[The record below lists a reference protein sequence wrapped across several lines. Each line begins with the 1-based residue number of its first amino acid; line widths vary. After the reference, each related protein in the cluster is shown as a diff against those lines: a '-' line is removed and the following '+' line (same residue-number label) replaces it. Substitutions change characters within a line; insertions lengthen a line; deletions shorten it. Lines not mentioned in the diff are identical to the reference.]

1 MERLEAYCD
10 RGYLDSLYKKIR
22 EYFLSLS
29 PDTNKGWLTQLF
41 QLIHNN
47 CILITDIPA
56 DEIIRRSKDT
66 EAADYN
72 PYFKKLWK
80 NGSINV
86 VSYPET
92 FHQMIYDSEYF
103 KGKTNE
109 LYLLSTEKYFC
120 NSVSNKY
127 GLLCTSADEMEIII
141 PRLFV
146 FEIKAINK
154 GSKIRDWSFLN
165 QFRYPSNSAVIA
177 DNFMLKY
184 DDSVQQRNI
193 LEILRN
199 IMPLQLED
207 SFDLTIFS
215 REVRDIEK
223 EYKFLKS
230 NFLDKLPYPVN
241 LSIGIVSIG
250 SLERHARDI
259 ITNYCWY
266 CSDGGFT
273 LFIPRNNSIGILH
286 DSKVFIYPITYIG
299 DYSKAPDKNNDELT
313 PIQESYFSV
322 LDAYKKVWR
331 ELPETLGNMKTFIGE
346 RKNRLL
352 D

>member
-1 MERLEAYCD
+1 MDRPEAYCD
-10 RGYLDSLYKKIR
+10 RVYLDALYKKIR
-22 EYFLSLS
+22 EYFLSLL
-29 PDTNKGWLTQLF
+29 PDNNKKSLTDLYEF
-41 QLIHNN
+41 IHEN
-47 CILITDIPA
+47 CILITDIPS

-66 EAADYN
+66 DATDYN
-72 PYFKKLWK
+72 PHFKKLWK
-80 NGSINV
+80 NGSINF

-92 FHQMIYDSEYF
+92 FKQMIYDREYF

-109 LYLLSTEKYFC
+109 LYFLSTEKKFC
-120 NSVSNKY
+120 DSVFNKH
-127 GLLCTSADEMEIII
+127 GLLCTSVTEMEIKI
-141 PRLFV
+141 PRLFH
-146 FEIKAINK
+146 FKIKPIDKEGNIK
-154 GSKIRDWSFLN
+154 DWSFLN

-177 DNFMLKY
+177 DNFSLKY
-184 DDSVQQRNI
+184 DDAVQQRNI

-215 REVRDIEK
+215 REVMDIEK
-223 EYKFLKS
+223 EYDFLKES
-230 NFLDKLPYPVN
+230 LLDKLPYPVN
-241 LSIGIVSIG
+241 LSLGIVSIG
-250 SLERHARDI
+250 SLKRHARDI

-273 LFIPRNNSIGILH
+273 LFIPRNNRIGILH

-299 DYSKAPDKNNDELT
+299 NYSNAPDEPNDNLT